1 MQLQWGWGAVH
12 AEGCAGGRV
21 WGGGWVVLGPPCS
34 PLAPTAPPTPAQRCC
49 CVAGEEA
56 ALAQERLEWLRM
68 RYVMAAQSSADTEQR
83 MAHALEAASRAG
95 PAQEDL
101 QLWLGR
107 VEAELKADDGRE
119 LPCSDQEKVCGAAV
133 QRRRC
138 NAACTAVWVGGW
150 VLCSCS
156 V

>member
-1 MQLQWGWGAVH
+1 M
-12 AEGCAGGRV
+12 GG
-21 WGGGWVVLGPPCS
+21 GGGWFWDPPAALWP
-34 PLAPTAPPTPAQRCC
+34 PLRPPPTQHCR

>member
-1 MQLQWGWGAVH
+1 MQRAVL
-12 AEGCAGGRV
+12 
-21 WGGGWVVLGPPCS
+21 GGGFGGGGGGGSGTPLQPFGPHC
-34 PLAPTAPPTPAQRCC
+34 APHPTAQRCR